1 MMVYYKKESLCMPW
15 AWHSSAPACLVY
27 YHSHYSTT
35 TQLNQ
40 ILQKLGLT
48 WKWLYTTT
56 TSTITIGNW
65 ELNVGNISGVTDQ
78 ILNKQDFDQQ
88 QQKQH
93 YYNQQQQ
100 QKQKQEQQQIQLQG
114 VSK

>member
-1 MMVYYKKESLCMPW
+1 M
-15 AWHSSAPACLVY
+15 
-27 YHSHYSTT
+27 T
-35 TQLNQ
+35 
-40 ILQKLGLT
+40 
-48 WKWLYTTT
+48 
-56 TSTITIGNW
+56 TITIGNW

-100 QKQKQEQQQIQLQG
+100 HKQQQNKNRNNNKIYLSYRVFQNNYKLAIAKLNSNFNFNYNLSG
-114 VSK
+114 D